1 MISYDPNY
9 RSILTQALA
18 TSGAAEQ
25 KLSNELSS
33 GLRVNTL
40 SDDPVAASS
49 NVLLSSSL
57 SQIDAFVASSG
68 TNQSLLQVS
77 DSALGEVV
85 SQVTSAIGL
94 AVSAGD
100 GTLNAS
106 DLASIGRQVGQI
118 RDNVVSLANTTYLG
132 SYVFSGSAGNVKP
145 FTLDS
150 STDPATVTYNGDQVT
165 RSIQTP
171 DGQSVPLNVPGSG
184 TFTAPGSSLLG
195 TLNQLVS
202 DLTAGKVASV
212 TADSSALSSA
222 LGVVS
227 VQRSTVDASLS
238 RLSTTTGY
246 ANSQQALFE
255 AQQSSLL
262 SASTAQVATGLQSAE
277 VQNQALLGVVS
288 SYDKTN
294 LFDYLK

>member
-1 MISYDPNY
+1 MVSYDPNY
-9 RSILTQALA
+9 GTVLTRALA
-18 TSGAAEQ
+18 SSGVAEQ
-25 KLSNELSS
+25 KLTNELSS

-57 SQIDAFVASSG
+57 SRLDAFVASSG

-85 SQVTSAIGL
+85 SQVTSAISL
-94 AVSAGD
+94 AVGAGN

-106 DLASIGRQVGQI
+106 DLASIGKQVGEI

-132 SYVFSGSAGNVKP
+132 SYVFSGSAGQTKP
-145 FTLDS
+145 FTIDS
-150 STDPATVTYNGDQVT
+150 STDPATVTYSGDEVT
-165 RSIQTP
+165 RSAETP
-171 DGQSVPLNVPGSG
+171 DGQSVALNVPGNAV
-184 TFTAPGSSLLG
+184 FTASSGNLLG

-202 DLTAGKVASV
+202 DLNAGDTAGV
-212 TADSSALSSA
+212 TADSSALSTA
-222 LGVVS
+222 LGQVS
-227 VQRSTVDASLS
+227 VQRSTIDSSLS
-238 RLSTTTGY
+238 RLNTTTGY
-246 ANSQQALFE
+246 ASSQRALFE

-262 SASTAQVATGLQSAE
+262 SADTAQVATSLQSAE
-277 VQNQALLGVVS
+277 VQNQALLGVAS
-288 SYDKTN
+288 SYNKTN